1 MNFHKLTPKRDVD
14 VSGYEEALDF
24 VFSNDDIRNIAVS
37 GAYSSGKSSVMESY
51 REKHNKNFISIS
63 LAHFG
68 DEKTESD
75 NEKNNLEKTLEGKI
89 LNQLAQQIPVEKIP
103 LSGLNIKKSD
113 QSNFPKYFSAGCIL
127 FVACILYT
135 IFFDNWCTY
144 AESVNTPVIQC
155 FFYLSTFPVFRAIS
169 GVIAMVLSG
178 KFLYKLCQVQYDKR
192 IFSKINFQGNV
203 VELFSEKEN
212 SYFDRYLNEVIY
224 LFEKAEFDG
233 IIFEDID
240 RFDHIEVFERLREIN
255 LLVNARLR
263 NKKSETKVVR
273 FFYLLRDDVFQSKD
287 RAKFFD
293 YILPIVPVLD
303 SSNSY
308 DKIKEYL
315 TEDGLYEK
323 FNDYFL
329 QGVSLYIDDLR
340 ILNNVYNEFIIY
352 NIKLNTIE
360 LDLNKLFAIII
371 YKNLFPQDF
380 ADLQL
385 NRGFIYSLFGNKEI
399 LRKDLLSRFEA
410 EYMDIEEKIDECEKE
425 HLKNTKELEI
435 ISNKKYDKTNANSNL
450 MPEYQSWLD
459 TEYKK
464 RFEVIERRSSGEL
477 DHLKNRKK
485 ELDELRVSIENYSLK
500 QLLDKTDIDK
510 VFSMENSGTNE
521 NCNHQFREVKENPY
535 FGLLKYL
542 LSRGYIDETYF
553 DYMGFFY
560 DNSISVNDKVFLRS
574 IAERRMK
581 VFDYKLDSPKLVA
594 EKLEPSEFQYESI
607 LNYALVDF
615 ILNHSNEASISVF
628 VKQLERDE
636 RFDYI
641 SGYLESNYDSKQ
653 LAVAINH
660 YWPEAFG
667 RMLDSGKV
675 EENLLKEYSYLTV
688 QYSSGIDLENCNVN
702 GCLSQYISSDCEYV
716 SVSSADC
723 SKLISGFK
731 VLDIKFEEIKYQT
744 ANMAI
749 FDQVYLENMYIINAG
764 NIALMLEVKCGI
776 RNANEILGSLCTMIL
791 SGEDEPLYQYL
802 CDNMGESLEVYLNL
816 YKEKIDDS
824 SDVIKQILN
833 HQDVSENTKMQY
845 ICQLNNVVDDISS
858 IEEPDIRN
866 ELITRK
872 RIDYNANNIIY
883 LFTEYGL
890 NEELTEFINS
900 YDLDLD
906 YCNEVDDEGMKNDF
920 LNSILVSTELL
931 NKKYRQ
937 IVRNLCYKMECFG
950 IPSLPEKQVEILIEE
965 DLIIMNLE
973 NLNFMRQ
980 NYPECNDKFIIKNI
994 EKYTELVSEIS
1005 VNREELLMVLSCED
1019 ISDKDKIE
1027 LIQCYNNPISI
1038 IGKNYSET
1046 LTGYILSIN
1055 LDFGDIPELLKRYEH
1070 ESETIKGIL
1079 WKIFCRNVQRV
1090 IEHADCIEQRT
1101 RNSFFVEDGISINDK
1116 VDLFCKSIL
1125 HMSETDIYNVLK
1137 TLHADKIVDNLTGG
1151 SKRVEINDINIK
1163 ILDALKEANIIDPY
1177 EEARDGE
1184 HYKKIRKRK
1193 KQQKSSI
1200 SDRLL

>member
-14 VSGYEEALDF
+14 VSGYKEALDF

-51 REKHNKNFISIS
+51 REKRNKNFISIS

-75 NEKNNLEKTLEGKI
+75 NDKNNLEKTLEGKI

-127 FVACILYT
+127 FAVCILYT

-144 AESVNTPVIQC
+144 AKSVDTPVIQC

-340 ILNNVYNEFIIY
+340 ILNNIYNEFIVY
-352 NIKLNTIE
+352 NKKINNIE
-360 LDLNKLFAIII
+360 LDLNKLLAIII

-385 NRGFIYSLFGNKEI
+385 NRGFVHSLFESKIVFINNLQSQFKGE
-399 LRKDLLSRFEA
+399 SYE
-410 EYMDIEEKIDECEKE
+410 IEEKINECEKE
-425 HLKNTKELEI
+425 KLESVEELEI
-435 ISNKKYDKTNANSNL
+435 ISNYKNSKTNGNYIL
-450 MPEYQSWLD
+450 ITEYQRWRE

-485 ELDELRVSIENYSLK
+485 ELDELRGSIENYSLK

-510 VFSMENSGTNE
+510 VFSVENSGTNE
-521 NCNHQFREVKENPY
+521 NCNNQFREVKENPY

-574 IAERRMK
+574 VAERKTK

-594 EKLEPSEFQYESI
+594 ENLEPSEFQYEST
-607 LNYALVDF
+607 LNYSLIDF
-615 ILNHSNEASISVF
+615 ILNHDNRASVSAF
-628 VKQLERDE
+628 VKQLERDG

-653 LAVAINH
+653 LVVAINH
-660 YWPEAFG
+660 YWPEAFD

-675 EENLLKEYSYLTV
+675 DESLLKEYSYLTV

-702 GCLSQYISSDCEYV
+702 GCLSHYISSDCEYV

-723 SKLISGFK
+723 SKLISGLK
-731 VLDIKFEEIKYQT
+731 VLDIKFEGIKYQT
-744 ANMAI
+744 ANKDI
-749 FDQVYLENMYIINAG
+749 FDRVYLENMYIINAG
-764 NIALMLEVKCGI
+764 NIALMLEAKCGI

-802 CDNMGESLEVYLNL
+802 SENMGESLDAYLNL
-816 YKEKIDDS
+816 YKGEIDDS
-824 SDVIKQILN
+824 SGVIKQILN
-833 HQDVSENTKMQY
+833 HQDISENTKMRY

-858 IEEPDIRN
+858 IEELGIRN

-872 RIDYNANNIIY
+872 RIDYNVNNIIY
-883 LFTEYGL
+883 LFTEFGL
-890 NEELTEFINS
+890 NEELTAFINS
-900 YDLDLD
+900 HNQDLD
-906 YCNEVDDEGMKNDF
+906 YCHKVDDEGIKDDF
-920 LNSILVSTELL
+920 IDSVLVSTGLSE
-931 NKKYRQ
+931 KKYRQ
-937 IVRNLCYKMECFG
+937 IVRNLCGEMESFD
-950 IPSLPEKQVEILIEE
+950 ITALPEERVKILINE
-965 DLIIMNLE
+965 DLIVMNLE
-973 NLNFMRQ
+973 NLSFMCQ
-980 NYPECNDKFIIKNI
+980 NYPGCNDIFIINNI
-994 EKYTELVSEIS
+994 EKYIELVSETS
-1005 VNREELLMVLSCED
+1005 VDREELLMILSCED
-1019 ISDKDKIE
+1019 ISDKDKME
-1027 LIQCYNNPISI
+1027 LIKYYNDSISI

-1046 LTGYILSIN
+1046 LTGHILSIN

-1079 WKIFCRNVQRV
+1079 WGIFCKNIQRV

-1101 RNSFFVEDGISINDK
+1101 RNSFFVEDSISINDK

-1125 HMSETDIYNVLK
+1125 HMSETDIYNALK
-1137 TLHADKIVDNLTGG
+1137 SLHADKIVDNLTGG
-1151 SKRVEINDINIK
+1151 SKRVEIKDINMK
-1163 ILDALKEANIIDPY
+1163 ILDALQDANIIYPY
-1177 EEARDGE
+1177 EKAKNGNY
-1184 HYKKIRKRK
+1184 YKKIRKRE

>member
-51 REKHNKNFISIS
+51 REKRNKNFISIS

-68 DEKTESD
+68 AEKTESD

-127 FVACILYT
+127 FVVCILYT

-144 AESVNTPVIQC
+144 AESVDTPVIQC
-155 FFYLSTFPVFRAIS
+155 FFFLSTFPVFRAIS

-308 DKIKEYL
+308 DKMREYL
-315 TEDGLYEK
+315 TEAGLYEE

-329 QGVSLYIDDLR
+329 RGVSLYIDDLR
-340 ILNNVYNEFIIY
+340 ILNNIYNEFIIY
-352 NIKLNTIE
+352 NKKINNIDLY
-360 LDLNKLFAIII
+360 LNKLLAIII

-385 NRGFIYSLFGNKEI
+385 NRGFVYSLFDNKTYFKDNKISEI
-399 LRKDLLSRFEA
+399 NSTYA
-410 EYMDIEEKIDECEKE
+410 EVTTKIEECQEEE
-425 HLKNTKELEI
+425 AQNLEELNMI
-435 ISNKKYDKTNANSNL
+435 RNGKLQIANNNPNEVNHYREWESE
-450 MPEYQSWLD
+450 EYPRR
-459 TEYKK
+459 KAI
-464 RFEVIERRSSGEL
+464 IERRSSGEIEQL
-477 DHLKNRKK
+477 EQRKR
-485 ELDELRVSIENYSLK
+485 ELDALKSEVRSYSLQ
-500 QLLDKTDIDK
+500 QLL
-510 VFSMENSGTNE
+510 ELQN
-521 NCNHQFREVKENPY
+521 FREILTTIGISKNKRFQAIEENPY

-560 DNSISVNDKVFLRS
+560 DNSISVNDKVFLRNV
-574 IAERRMK
+574 AERRTK
-581 VFDYKLDSPKLVA
+581 VFDYELDSPKLVA
-594 EKLEPSEFQYESI
+594 ENLEPSEFQYEST
-607 LNYALVDF
+607 LNYSLVDF
-615 ILNHSNEASISVF
+615 ILNHDNRASISAF
-628 VKQLERDE
+628 VKQLKRDG

-653 LAVAINH
+653 LVVAINH
-660 YWPEAFG
+660 YWPEAFD

-675 EENLLKEYSYLTV
+675 DESLLKEYSYLTV

-702 GCLSQYISSDCEYV
+702 GCLSHYISSDCEYV

-731 VLDIKFEEIKYQT
+731 ALDIKFEEIKYQT
-744 ANMAI
+744 ANMDV
-749 FDQVYLENMYIINAG
+749 FDRVYLENMYIISAS
-764 NIALMLEVKCGI
+764 NIALMLEAKCGI

-802 CDNMGESLEVYLNL
+802 SENMDESLDAYLNL
-816 YKEKIDDS
+816 YKGKIDDS
-824 SDVIKQILN
+824 SGVIKQILN
-833 HQDVSENTKMQY
+833 HQDISDNIKIQY

-872 RIDYNANNIIY
+872 RIDYNANNSIY

-890 NEELTEFINS
+890 NEELTAFINS
-900 YDLDLD
+900 NNQDLD
-906 YCNEVDDEGMKNDF
+906 YCHEVDDEGIKDDF
-920 LNSILVSTELL
+920 IDSVLVSTGLSD
-931 NKKYRQ
+931 KKYRQ
-937 IVRNLCYKMECFG
+937 IVRNLCGEMESFD
-950 IPSLPEKQVEILIEE
+950 ITALPEERVKILINE
-965 DLIIMNLE
+965 DLIVMNLE
-973 NLNFMRQ
+973 NLSFMRQ
-980 NYPECNDKFIIKNI
+980 NYPGCNDIFIINNI
-994 EKYTELVSEIS
+994 EKYIELVSETS
-1005 VNREELLMVLSCED
+1005 VDREELLMILSCED
-1019 ISDKDKIE
+1019 ISDKDKME
-1027 LIQCYNNPISI
+1027 LIQYYNDSISI

-1046 LTGYILSIN
+1046 LTGYILDIN
-1055 LDFGDIPELLKRYEH
+1055 LDFDDIPELLKSYEY
-1070 ESETIKGIL
+1070 ESETIKGVF
-1079 WKIFCRNVQRV
+1079 WRIFCKNIQRV

-1101 RNSFFVEDGISINDK
+1101 RNSFFVEDSISIDDK

-1125 HMSETDIYNVLK
+1125 HMSETDIYNALK
-1137 TLHADKIVDNLTGG
+1137 SLHADKIVDNLTDGT
-1151 SKRVEINDINIK
+1151 KRVEINNINMK
-1163 ILDALKEANIIDPY
+1163 ILDALQDANIIYPY
-1177 EEARDGE
+1177 ERASDGR
-1184 HYKKIRKRK
+1184 HYKKIRKRQ
-1193 KQQKSSI
+1193 KQTKASI
-1200 SDRLL
+1200 SNRLL

>member
-1 MNFHKLTPKRDVD
+1 M
-14 VSGYEEALDF
+14 
-24 VFSNDDIRNIAVS
+24 
-37 GAYSSGKSSVMESY
+37 
-51 REKHNKNFISIS
+51 
-63 LAHFG
+63 
-68 DEKTESD
+68 
-75 NEKNNLEKTLEGKI
+75 
-89 LNQLAQQIPVEKIP
+89 
-103 LSGLNIKKSD
+103 
-113 QSNFPKYFSAGCIL
+113 
-127 FVACILYT
+127 
-135 IFFDNWCTY
+135 
-144 AESVNTPVIQC
+144 
-155 FFYLSTFPVFRAIS
+155 
-169 GVIAMVLSG
+169 
-178 KFLYKLCQVQYDKR
+178 
-192 IFSKINFQGNV
+192 
-203 VELFSEKEN
+203 
-212 SYFDRYLNEVIY
+212 
-224 LFEKAEFDG
+224 
-233 IIFEDID
+233 
-240 RFDHIEVFERLREIN
+240 
-255 LLVNARLR
+255 
-263 NKKSETKVVR
+263 
-273 FFYLLRDDVFQSKD
+273 
-287 RAKFFD
+287 
-293 YILPIVPVLD
+293 
-303 SSNSY
+303 
-308 DKIKEYL
+308 
-315 TEDGLYEK
+315 
-323 FNDYFL
+323 
-329 QGVSLYIDDLR
+329 R

-615 ILNHSNEASISVF
+615 ILNHSKDASISVF

-702 GCLSQYISSDCEYV
+702 GCLSQYISSDCGYV

-764 NIALMLEVKCGI
+764 NIALMLEAKCGI

-802 CDNMGESLEVYLNL
+802 SENMDESLDAYLNL
-816 YKEKIDDS
+816 YKGKIDDS
-824 SDVIKQILN
+824 SGVIKQILN
-833 HQDVSENTKMQY
+833 HQDISENTKMRY
-845 ICQLNNVVDDISS
+845 VCQLNNVVDDISS

-872 RIDYNANNIIY
+872 RVDYNANNIIY

-890 NEELTEFINS
+890 NEELTAFINS
-900 YDLDLD
+900 HNQDLD
-906 YCNEVDDEGMKNDF
+906 YCHEVDDEGIKNDF
-920 LNSILVSTELL
+920 LNSVLVSTELL

-973 NLNFMRQ
+973 NLSFMRQ
-980 NYPECNDKFIIKNI
+980 NYPGCNDIFIINNI
-994 EKYTELVSEIS
+994 EKYIELVSETS
-1005 VNREELLMVLSCED
+1005 VDREELLMILSCED
-1019 ISDKDKIE
+1019 ISDKDKME
-1027 LIQCYNNPISI
+1027 LIQYYNDSISI

-1046 LTGYILSIN
+1046 LTGYILDIN
-1055 LDFGDIPELLKRYEH
+1055 LDFDDIPELLKSYEY
-1070 ESETIKGIL
+1070 ESETIKGAF
-1079 WKIFCRNVQRV
+1079 WRIFCKNVQRV
-1090 IEHADCIEQRT
+1090 IEHADCMEPRT
-1101 RNSFFVEDGISINDK
+1101 RNSFFVEDSISIDDK

-1125 HMSETDIYNVLK
+1125 HMSETDIYNALK
-1137 TLHADKIVDNLTGG
+1137 SLHADKIVDNLTGG
-1151 SKRVEINDINIK
+1151 SKRVEINDINMK

>member
-155 FFYLSTFPVFRAIS
+155 FFYLSTFPVFRSIS

-203 VELFSEKEN
+203 VELFSDKDN
-212 SYFDRYLNEVIY
+212 SYFDRYLNEVLY

-255 LLVNARLR
+255 LLVNARLKNR
-263 NKKSETKVVR
+263 KGKKNVR

-435 ISNKKYDKTNANSNL
+435 ISNKKHDKTNANSNL

-641 SGYLESNYDSKQ
+641 SGYLESDYDSKQ

-667 RMLDSGKV
+667 RMLDYGKV
-675 EENLLKEYSYLTV
+675 DESLLKEYSYLTV
-688 QYSSGIDLENCNVN
+688 QYSSEADLENCNVN
-702 GCLSQYISSDCEYV
+702 GCLSHYISADSEYI

-723 SKLISGFK
+723 SKLILGFK

-744 ANMAI
+744 ANKDI
-749 FDQVYLENMYIINAG
+749 FDRVYRENMYIINAS
-764 NIALMLEVKCGI
+764 NIELMLEAKCGI
-776 RNANEILGSLCTMIL
+776 RNTDEILKSLCTMIL
-791 SGEDEPLYQYL
+791 SEADEPLYQYL
-802 CDNMGESLEVYLNL
+802 SENMGESLEVYLTL
-816 YKEKIDDS
+816 YKGEIDDS

-833 HQDVSENTKMQY
+833 HQDISENTKMQY
-845 ICQLNNVVDDISS
+845 ICQLDNVVDDISS
-858 IEEPDIRN
+858 IEDPDIRH
-866 ELITRK
+866 ELIMRK
-872 RIDYNANNIIY
+872 HVDYNASNIIY

-890 NEELTEFINS
+890 NEELTVFINS
-900 YDLDLD
+900 HDQDLD
-906 YCNEVDDEGMKNDF
+906 YCNEVDDEDMKNDF
-920 LNSILVSTELL
+920 IDSVLISTELL

-937 IVRNLCYKMECFG
+937 IVRNLCGEMESFD
-950 IPSLPEKQVEILIEE
+950 ITALPQEQVEILVEE
-965 DLIIMNLE
+965 DLIVMNLE

-980 NYPECNDKFIIKNI
+980 NYPKCNDKFIIKNI
-994 EKYTELVSEIS
+994 EKYTELVGKTS
-1005 VNREELLMVLSCED
+1005 VNEEELHMVLSCED

-1027 LIQCYNNPISI
+1027 LLRYYSGPISI
-1038 IGKNYSET
+1038 IGENYSEF
-1046 LTGYILSIN
+1046 LTEYILDAN
-1055 LDFGDIPELLKRYEH
+1055 LNFDDIPELLKIYEC
-1070 ESETIKGIL
+1070 ESETIKSIL
-1079 WKIFCRNVQRV
+1079 WGIFCKNIQCV

-1101 RNSFFVEDGISINDK
+1101 RNSFFVEDSISIDDK
-1116 VDLFCKSIL
+1116 VDLFCKSIPY
-1125 HMSETDIYNVLK
+1125 MTENDIYNALK

-1151 SKRVEINDINIK
+1151 TKHVDINDINMK
-1163 ILDALKEANIIDPY
+1163 ILDALQDANIIYPY
-1177 EEARDGE
+1177 ERASDGR
-1184 HYKKIRKRK
+1184 HYKKIRKRQK
-1193 KQQKSSI
+1193 KTKASI
-1200 SDRLL
+1200 SNRLL

>member
-240 RFDHIEVFERLREIN
+240 RFDRIEVFERLREIN

-607 LNYALVDF
+607 LNYALVNF

-628 VKQLERDE
+628 VKQLKRDE

-641 SGYLESNYDSKQ
+641 AGYLESNYDSKQ
-653 LAVAINH
+653 LVVVINH

-675 EENLLKEYSYLTV
+675 DESLLKEYSYLTV
-688 QYSSGIDLENCNVN
+688 QYSSETDLENCNVN
-702 GCLSQYISSDCEYV
+702 GCLSHYISSDCEYV

-744 ANMAI
+744 ANKDI
-749 FDQVYLENMYIINAG
+749 FNRVYRENMYNINVS
-764 NIALMLEVKCGI
+764 NIELMLEVKCGI
-776 RNANEILGSLCTMIL
+776 RNIDEILGSLCTMIL
-791 SGEDEPLYQYL
+791 SEGDEPLYQYL
-802 CDNMGESLEVYLNL
+802 SENMGESLEVYLNL
-816 YKEKIDDS
+816 YEGEIDDS

-833 HQDVSENTKMQY
+833 HQDISKNTKMQY
-845 ICQLNNVVDDISS
+845 ICQLNSVVDDISS

-866 ELITRK
+866 ELIMRK
-872 RIDYNANNIIY
+872 CADYSVNNIIY
-883 LFTEYGL
+883 LFREYGL

-900 YDLDLD
+900 HDQDLD
-906 YCNEVDDEGMKNDF
+906 YCNEVDDEGIKDDF
-920 LNSILVSTELL
+920 IDSVLVSTELL

-937 IVRNLCYKMECFG
+937 IVRNLCGEMESFD
-950 IPSLPEKQVEILIEE
+950 ITALPQERVEILVEE
-965 DLIIMNLE
+965 DLIVMNLE
-973 NLNFMRQ
+973 NLSFMRQ
-980 NYPECNDKFIIKNI
+980 NYPKCNDIFIINNI
-994 EKYTELVSEIS
+994 EKYIELVSEIS
-1005 VNREELLMVLSCED
+1005 VDREELLMILSCED

-1027 LIQCYNNPISI
+1027 LIQYYNDPISI

-1055 LDFGDIPELLKRYEH
+1055 LDFDDIPELLKRYEH

-1079 WKIFCRNVQRV
+1079 WGIFCRNVQRV

-1125 HMSETDIYNVLK
+1125 HMSETDIYNALK

-1151 SKRVEINDINIK
+1151 TKHVDINDINMK
-1163 ILDALKEANIIDPY
+1163 ILDALQDANIIYPY
-1177 EEARDGE
+1177 ERASDGR
-1184 HYKKIRKRK
+1184 HYKKIRKRQK
-1193 KQQKSSI
+1193 KTKASI
-1200 SDRLL
+1200 SNWLL